1 MINQE
6 YLKNVSAVNNNTL
19 HEYTNQNIYDSP
31 HSENEFNNLLY
42 NSNLDQSNI
51 IK

>member
-6 YLKNVSAVNNNTL
+6 YLKNLSVPNNNIL
-19 HEYTNQNIYDSP
+19 HEYSNQNIPNFP
-31 HSENEFNNLLY
+31 HSKNEFNNLLY
-42 NSNLDQSNI
+42 NSNLNQSNV